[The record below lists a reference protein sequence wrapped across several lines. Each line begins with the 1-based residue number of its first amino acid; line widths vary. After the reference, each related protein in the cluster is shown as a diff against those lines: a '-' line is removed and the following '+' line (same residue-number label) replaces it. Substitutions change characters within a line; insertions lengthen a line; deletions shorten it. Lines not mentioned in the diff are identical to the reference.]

1 MGVFLIGCDL
11 QSPLWLF
18 TGPAVSTLLATPAA
32 TSLPM
37 AHAGVEHALSAPH

>member
-18 TGPAVSTLLATPAA
+18 TGHSVLTLLATLAA
-32 TSLPM
+32 RSLLR
-37 AHAGVEHALSAPH
+37 AHADVEHALSVPH